1 MSEGVPVCSKTP
13 EGAGTHGGQT
23 HGSVR
28 TNNLRTATTPCG
40 SLFVVRITVHCY
52 ALRVTAAVST
62 GDSVW
67 APGVGGDRARA

>member
-13 EGAGTHGGQT
+13 GGAGTHGGQT

-40 SLFVVRITVHCY
+40 SLFVVRITVTRYGSRRPSQPVILCGHPGL
-52 ALRVTAAVST
+52 AVTVL
-62 GDSVW
+62 V
-67 APGVGGDRARA
+67 RR